1 MFRSKEWGSF
11 DVDEVMPIKFNE
23 NAWKHIA
30 LDENSKVMS
39 VV

>member
-1 MFRSKEWGSF
+1 MFRLKEWSFF

-30 LDENSKVMS
+30 LDESSKVML
-39 VV
+39 VI